1 MTNTVKENYI
11 DVKSYLT
18 TKRGWYQVILVYYEN
33 GKRQS
38 KSKSLGIKNVAGNK
52 RKAEKMQRE
61 IEREFENELN
71 SKSTTNN
78 NTTIIATNNTTQNIN
93 NKILFGTYIGDIWL
107 PSIKSSVEITTYA
120 GYQDKV
126 RIIANYFN
134 NLKIKLC
141 DLKKADIRNFYTY
154 LRTTRNVNN
163 TTVNSYYT
171 IIHKSLED
179 GINVFELISVNPAH
193 GLRQKQMQNNIDTYT
208 ADELKDLFEV
218 AHNVHSP
225 IELHILIAAHY
236 GLRREEVCG
245 LKWQAIDFNAHT
257 IKISHT
263 VTQASVDGKYKLVK
277 KERTKNKNSYRTLP
291 LIPYIENLLKKEYEQ
306 QEKNKALFGN
316 SYKNTENYILVDME
330 GKLIRP
336 DYVTRKFKELIEQ
349 NNLRPINFK
358 NLRHS
363 LATMLLANEK
373 TLDKIKM
380 FLGHSTVKT
389 TETYYANNKV
399 IDKKDTAEVITNVLD
414 KNVANI

>member
-1 MTNTVKENYI
+1 
-11 DVKSYLT
+11 
-18 TKRGWYQVILVYYEN
+18 
-33 GKRQS
+33 
-38 KSKSLGIKNVAGNK
+38 
-52 RKAEKMQRE
+52 MQRE

-78 NTTIIATNNTTQNIN
+78 TTTIITTNNITQSIDNG
-93 NKILFGTYIGDIWL
+93 ILFGTYMRDIWL

-126 RIIANYFN
+126 RIIADYFD

-141 DLKKADIRNFYTY
+141 DLKKANIRNFYTY

-330 GKLIRP
+330 GKLVRP